1 MDHANAVSRGF
12 PGSRLVG
19 NKPEFL
25 VMFRSLI
32 FVALL
37 LLWWWCGSPFFVSLE
52 DCRKQ
57 HR

>member
-1 MDHANAVSRGF
+1 MAHANAVDRGF

-19 NKPEFL
+19 DKPEFL
-25 VMFRSLI
+25 VMLRSLT

-37 LLWWWCGSPFFVSLE
+37 LLWWCGSPFFVSVE
-52 DCRKQ
+52 NCRKQ